1 MKPFMKWAGGK
12 RQLLNELT
20 QRLPKQYGCYYEPF
34 LGCGALLLHLTPEKA
49 VVGDIN
55 ARLINL
61 WLQIRDNLSVLL
73 REISWFEKMPCTQ
86 VRYNNMRHEYNLL
99 KDKNSISAAA
109 TLWWINAHC
118 FNGLY
123 RVSANGNFNVP
134 WNKKENTVQPDI
146 DNLQKIST
154 YLTRV
159 DIGARSYQ
167 DTCATVEEGDFVYF
181 DPPYDPI
188 SDTAR
193 FTSYTEQ
200 NFVRADQE
208 ELAAFVADLTKRNV
222 MVMIS
227 NNDTPLIRNLYSSYK
242 IETVVARRA
251 INADGQ
257 NRKGSEVIITN
268 Y

>member
-1 MKPFMKWAGGK
+1 M
-12 RQLLNELT
+12 
-20 QRLPKQYGCYYEPF
+20 
-34 LGCGALLLHLTPEKA
+34 
-49 VVGDIN
+49 
-55 ARLINL
+55 
-61 WLQIRDNLSVLL
+61 
-73 REISWFEKMPCTQ
+73 
-86 VRYNNMRHEYNLL
+86 RYEYNLL

-123 RVSANGNFNVP
+123 RVSSNGNFNVP
-134 WNKKENTVQPDI
+134 WNQKENIVQPDI
-146 DNLQKIST
+146 SNLQEIAT
-154 YLTRV
+154 YLTRI

-167 DTCATVEEGDFVYF
+167 STCATVEEGDFVYF

-222 MVMIS
+222 MV
-227 NNDTPLIRNLYSSYK
+227 
-242 IETVVARRA
+242 
-251 INADGQ
+251 
-257 NRKGSEVIITN
+257 
-268 Y
+268 

>member
-1 MKPFMKWAGGK
+1 MRPFMKWAGGK
-12 RQLLNELT
+12 RQLLDELT

-34 LGCGALLLHLTPEKA
+34 LGCGALLLHLAPEKA
-49 VVGDIN
+49 VIGDIN

-73 REISWFEKMPCTQ
+73 REISWFEKIPCTQ
-86 VRYNNMRHEYNLL
+86 VRYNNMRYEYNLL
-99 KDKNSISAAA
+99 KDKNSISTAA

-123 RVSANGNFNVP
+123 RVSTNGNFNVP

-146 DNLQKIST
+146 DNLRKIST

-167 DTCATVEEGDFVYF
+167 DTCVTVEEGDFIYF

-208 ELAAFVADLTKRNV
+208 KLAALVHSLTKRNV
-222 MVMIS
+222 MVMVS
-227 NNDTPLIRNLYSSYK
+227 NNDTPLIRNLYSPYK